1 VRFAPHLE
9 EIALGIVTSLKRTV
23 KEMLA
28 WLGKPRPQ
36 SYEEQI
42 YVSLIR
48 RGDVCFDVG
57 ANNGDVSLLLARL
70 AGYSGS
76 VVAFEPVWPMYAQ
89 MCRHLQR
96 DIHLKAPIIPLPI
109 GLADTDRDAT
119 IQVPDGNFGFGS
131 MSSAI
136 EWKSALSSTMAET
149 KIASYEVRLQSMDSF
164 LAASS
169 LPKPVFM
176 KIDVEGAELLVLRG
190 ANEMFSRGARPLM
203 LIEVFAPWERAF
215 GYRPWELL
223 SWLLERGY
231 RLLFACPNGLVE
243 HVPTESGPFPPE
255 YEMGYNVVAFLP
267 EIHSERIGA
276 LKHLRAGAGGR
287 LLPMDPSSGPNRI
300 A

>member
-1 VRFAPHLE
+1 
-9 EIALGIVTSLKRTV
+9 
-23 KEMLA
+23 
-28 WLGKPRPQ
+28 
-36 SYEEQI
+36 
-42 YVSLIR
+42 
-48 RGDVCFDVG
+48 
-57 ANNGDVSLLLARL
+57 
-70 AGYSGS
+70 
-76 VVAFEPVWPMYAQ
+76 
-89 MCRHLQR
+89 
-96 DIHLKAPIIPLPI
+96 
-109 GLADTDRDAT
+109 
-119 IQVPDGNFGFGS
+119 
-131 MSSAI
+131 
-136 EWKSALSSTMAET
+136 
-149 KIASYEVRLQSMDSF
+149 
-164 LAASS
+164 
-169 LPKPVFM
+169 
-176 KIDVEGAELLVLRG
+176 
-190 ANEMFSRGARPLM
+190 MFSRGARPLM